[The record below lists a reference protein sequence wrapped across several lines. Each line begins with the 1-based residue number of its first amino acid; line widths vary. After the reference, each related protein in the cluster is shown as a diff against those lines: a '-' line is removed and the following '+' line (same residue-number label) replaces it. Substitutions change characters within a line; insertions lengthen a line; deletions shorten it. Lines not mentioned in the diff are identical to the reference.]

1 AAVELPLPGH
11 PPLRPRAHPDPPR
24 VEPQDRPEA
33 DAEASRSPGLAL
45 LARGVEREEVAAR
58 VLEAHAAAVVAAGHA
73 GGAALFDGGHLDP
86 AGPRVARIL
95 EELAQEPPRVGAVAL
110 RFDPRAFAKGGGVHL
125 VPGILS
131 QVYPSRCGPTH
142 DGGERRAPVRGRLVS
157 RHKRKE

>member
-73 GGAALFDGGHLDP
+73 GGAALFDGGHVDP
-86 AGPRVARIL
+86 AGPRLARTL
-95 EELAQEPPRVGAVAL
+95 GELARGHPPGGARGA
-110 RFDPRAFAKGGGVHL
+110 RFR
-125 VPGILS
+125 
-131 QVYPSRCGPTH
+131 
-142 DGGERRAPVRGRLVS
+142 
-157 RHKRKE
+157 